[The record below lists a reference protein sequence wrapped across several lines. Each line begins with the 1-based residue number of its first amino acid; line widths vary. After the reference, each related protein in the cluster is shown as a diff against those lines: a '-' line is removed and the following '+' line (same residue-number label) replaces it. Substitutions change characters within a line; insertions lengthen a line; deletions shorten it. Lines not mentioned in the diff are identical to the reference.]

1 VWPDHSKAEHG
12 EYNLTFDQANRRLAA
27 PAGLLPSSTV
37 EVIVVRDPDR
47 SNGHTIVIDGK
58 ASADATSRPVRVITH
73 DLDLGANEITPAW
86 VAAELGR
93 AQALSAAAAA
103 HARDVIAMYADDN
116 NVDVP

>member
-47 SNGHTIVIDGK
+47 SNDHTIVIDGK

-73 DLDLGANEITPAW
+73 DLDLGARMRSPPLGLLPNWDGRRRCLRPQPPTPA
-86 VAAELGR
+86 
-93 AQALSAAAAA
+93 
-103 HARDVIAMYADDN
+103 M
-116 NVDVP
+116 